1 MRAPCL
7 PVRCLRQEGED
18 LASRVGADPVNT
30 CYELA
35 LAQLQCLFPTTIIS
49 PVDRML
55 FSPGLPVP
63 KEEAR
68 IKYISPGSD
77 ADNDIVIG
85 ILLNGDRSEPLTS
98 SCCKLSVAPAVA
110 SVVVGGK

>member
-7 PVRCLRQEGED
+7 PVRCFRQEG
-18 LASRVGADPVNT
+18 VGPAIPVNAGPVNA

-35 LAQLQCLFPTTIIS
+35 LAQLQCLFPTIITS
-49 PVDRML
+49 HVDLML

-63 KEEAR
+63 KVEAR
-68 IKYISPGSD
+68 IKYVSPGSD
-77 ADNDIVIG
+77 AENAVAIG
-85 ILLNGDRSEPLTS
+85 ILLNGDRSETLTS